1 MINGQNLDFVR
12 LRLRL
17 WLRFRR
23 AENGM
28 IDFLEGVLIIL
39 LSIKVLML
47 EHDVKTLYRSICW
60 LDGTKA
66 EREIKNDT

>member
-1 MINGQNLDFVR
+1 
-12 LRLRL
+12 
-17 WLRFRR
+17 
-23 AENGM
+23 M

-39 LSIKVLML
+39 LSIKVLIL